1 MQFDSSYIT
10 TAGSELF
17 ARATASANSSVS
29 HPIVWGSVYTSKTD
43 MRSLT
48 QEEMRSL
55 TSIPENER
63 SSSGSVTSARHDI
76 IDGNHIVKLE
86 CEINNRQYHGS
97 AYAIGV
103 YAKLDGDS
111 NEILAAI
118 ARVDT
123 SGSTPDIIQQSGEYL
138 AIIDFA
144 IAIRGDQ
151 FNIQKVDSSYYASA
165 KSMQDLA
172 NRVVTTHVESDVT
185 VGEDQDVRGNKY
197 FQNGIMLNGQDGRS
211 CIEFTDVYGR
221 QDIACTV
228 SISPQSHG
236 IGISY
241 GSHLFTDNDCILGMY
256 LDDGSILYELT
267 KKRVSYH
274 VPDLYVDNVAT
285 NSITV
290 DSGEDITL
298 YANIIP
304 YDDFKSIGTTVK
316 PFNNIFATNAN
327 ATNINANFVYAT
339 DLYVDNITT
348 NAIAVEA
355 GEDITLKAN
364 VVPVG
369 DNVSVGTDTTPFN
382 NIYATNA
389 NATNI
394 NANVV
399 YVTDSISTDKLF
411 SNTLN
416 HEKVT
421 TGSSGTKRQQLTT
434 SYNKVQYSMTQ
445 GVQAGYSTMW
455 MSDSTIGFTA
465 GPHGNEY
472 ADDYTLMTMSIGEI
486 QVRQPVTL
494 FNNITVPS
502 AKVSIENGYQI
513 VTGIPLDQRTQH
525 AAPNTNKY
533 DATGINI
540 GCLVGAY
547 DTVESFTGSNAKKYL
562 HPGTRIT
569 VRNGQIH
576 VAMCAGAVNE
586 SAVNSWY
593 PAGHNTNYS
602 SPTGIEDL
610 YLPEGDYVSCTAA
623 VAQQAT
629 TEYVFV
635 LLLRVA

>member
-17 ARATASANSSVS
+17 ARAAASTNSSMS

-48 QEEMRSL
+48 REEMRAL

-63 SSSGSVTSARHDI
+63 SSSGSVTSARHDV

-86 CEINNRQYHGS
+86 CEINNKQYHGS
-97 AYAIGV
+97 AYAIGI
-103 YAKLDGDS
+103 YAKLDSDS
-111 NEILAAI
+111 NEVLAAI

-123 SGSTPDIIQQSGEYL
+123 NGSTPDIIQPSGEYI

-144 IAIRGDQ
+144 IAIRDDQ

-185 VGEDQDVRGNKY
+185 VGEDQEIRGSKY

-211 CIEFTDVYGR
+211 CIEFTDAYGR
-221 QDIACTV
+221 QDVACTV
-228 SISPQSHG
+228 SISPQSRG
-236 IGISY
+236 VGISY
-241 GSHLFTDNDCILGMY
+241 GAHLFTDNDCILGMD
-256 LDDGSILYELT
+256 LDDGTNLYELT
-267 KKRVSYH
+267 KKRASYH
-274 VPDLYVDNVAT
+274 VPDLYVDNV
-285 NSITV
+285 
-290 DSGEDITL
+290 
-298 YANIIP
+298 
-304 YDDFKSIGTTVK
+304 
-316 PFNNIFATNAN
+316 
-327 ATNINANFVYAT
+327 
-339 DLYVDNITT
+339 TT
-348 NAIAVEA
+348 NALAVEA

-364 VVPVG
+364 ITPLNT
-369 DNVSVGTDTTPFN
+369 DISVGTTATPFN
-382 NIYATNA
+382 NIFATNL
-389 NATNI
+389 NATNV
-394 NANVV
+394 NANFV
-399 YVTDSISTDKLF
+399 YATDSISTDKLF

-434 SYNKVQYSMTQ
+434 SYNKVQFSMTQ
-445 GVQAGYSTMW
+445 GVQVGYSTIW
-455 MSDSTIGFTA
+455 MSGDTIGFTT

-472 ADDYTLMTMSIGEI
+472 ANDYTLMTMSIGEI

-494 FNNITVPS
+494 FNEITVAG
-502 AKVSIENGYQI
+502 AKVSIENNHQI
-513 VTGIPLDQRTQH
+513 VSAIPLEQKEQH
-525 AAPNTNKY
+525 AAPNTSKF
-533 DATGINI
+533 DAIGISVGSLI
-540 GCLVGAY
+540 GAY
-547 DTVESFTGSNAKKYL
+547 DTVEKFTGSNAIKYL
-562 HPGTRIT
+562 HPGTRIV
-569 VRNGQIH
+569 VRKGQIH
-576 VAMCAGAVNE
+576 LAMCAGAVNE

-593 PAGHNTNYS
+593 PCGHNTNYS

-610 YLPEGDYVSCTAA
+610 YLPEGQYVSCTAA

>member
-29 HPIVWGSVYTSKTD
+29 HPIVWGYVYTSKTD

-48 QEEMRSL
+48 QEEMRAL

-63 SSSGSVTSARHDI
+63 SSSGSVTSARHDV

-86 CEINNRQYHGS
+86 CEINNKQYHGS
-97 AYAIGV
+97 AYAIGI
-103 YAKLDGDS
+103 YAKLDSDS
-111 NEILAAI
+111 NEVLAAI

-123 SGSTPDIIQQSGEYL
+123 NGSTPDIIQQSGEYI

-144 IAIRGDQ
+144 IAIRDDQ

-165 KSMQDLA
+165 KSMQDLSS
-172 NRVVTTHVESDVT
+172 RVVTTHVESDVT
-185 VGEDQDVRGNKY
+185 VGEDQEIRGSKY

-211 CIEFTDVYGR
+211 CIEFTDAYGR
-221 QDIACTV
+221 QDVACTV
-228 SISPQSHG
+228 SISPQSRG
-236 IGISY
+236 VGISY
-241 GSHLFTDNDCILGMY
+241 GAHLFTDNDCILGMD
-256 LDDGSILYELT
+256 LSDGTSLYELT
-267 KKRVSYH
+267 KKRASYH
-274 VPDLYVDNVAT
+274 VPELYVDGLVT
-285 NSITV
+285 NSINV
-290 DSGEDITL
+290 DT
-298 YANIIP
+298 
-304 YDDFKSIGTTVK
+304 
-316 PFNNIFATNAN
+316 
-327 ATNINANFVYAT
+327 
-339 DLYVDNITT
+339 
-348 NAIAVEA
+348 

-364 VVPVG
+364 ITPMST
-369 DNVSVGTDTTPFN
+369 DISVGTTATPFN
-382 NIYATNA
+382 DIYATNL
-389 NATNI
+389 NATNV
-394 NANVV
+394 NANFV
-399 YVTDSISTDKLF
+399 YATDSISTDKLF

-445 GVQAGYSTMW
+445 GVQVGYSTMW
-455 MSDSTIGFTA
+455 MSGDTIGFTA

-494 FNNITVPS
+494 FNNITIPS
-502 AKVSIENGYQI
+502 ANVSIENGHQI
-513 VTGIPLDQRTQH
+513 VSSIPLEQRMQH
-525 AAPNTNKY
+525 AAPDTKKF
-533 DATGINI
+533 DAIGISV

-547 DTVESFTGSNAKKYL
+547 DTVESFTGSNAIKYL

-569 VRNGQIH
+569 VGKGQIH
-576 VAMCAGAVNE
+576 LAMCAGAVNE

-610 YLPEGDYVSCTAA
+610 FLPEGQYVSCTAA
-623 VAQQAT
+623 VAQQNT